1 MFEKKITNHTTES
14 MLWLQNTR
22 FMRYQLRLEE
32 NKEQPF
38 NKASVLWV
46 TYNKNNLQDIHLC
59 IV

>member
-1 MFEKKITNHTTES
+1 

>member
-1 MFEKKITNHTTES
+1 MFEKKITKRTTES

-22 FMRYQLRLEE
+22 FTWYQLRLEE

-38 NKASVLWV
+38 NKASVLRV
-46 TYNKNNLQDIHLC
+46 TYNKNNLQDIPLC

>member
-1 MFEKKITNHTTES
+1 MFEKKIAKHATES
-14 MLWLQNTR
+14 MLWLQNPR

-32 NKEQPF
+32 NKQPF
-38 NKASVLWV
+38 NKASVLCV